1 LNTNIFDETFNKDF
15 FLNNFGKKYLYKK
28 DIIRNHS
35 KIMSLDILN
44 EILSIRT
51 NWNNKNFIMMLDR
64 KPINYSEYS
73 SLFLETAGK
82 FLRPDVDKVQ
92 NWISRGS
99 SIVLNEID
107 SMNTGLMSV
116 ANELQN
122 LTGGRCQGNLY
133 FSMQSHQAFGPHCDE
148 HDVFAI
154 HFEGE
159 KIWNIYENIELNP
172 INHPNFK
179 YSPEERIKKAGKL
192 IDQVTLRPG
201 DLLYLPRGQYHD
213 ALASKSGAIH
223 VAFGL
228 TYLKPIDIISVLWDK
243 LINSDY
249 MRQDIDKKSTKQDLK
264 NHLKTIALELEK
276 VICTDENTEI
286 FFNNIEKWPYKF
298 KDYSLNNI
306 ISEGR
311 KYKVSKLVKIE
322 KNGEQAF
329 LTNGNNKVLI
339 PKEYLEVTNFI
350 LKQDFVTDHLINSNF
365 KHLSKTII
373 IDCLKKLNDMKVIS

>member
-1 LNTNIFDETFNKDF
+1 MNTNIFNETFNKDF

-107 SMNTGLMSV
+107 SMNTGLISV
-116 ANELQN
+116 ANELQS

-249 MRQDIDKKSTKQDLK
+249 MRQDIDRKSTKQDLK

>member
-1 LNTNIFDETFNKDF
+1 
-15 FLNNFGKKYLYKK
+15 
-28 DIIRNHS
+28 
-35 KIMSLDILN
+35 M
-44 EILSIRT
+44 
-51 NWNNKNFIMMLDR
+51 
-64 KPINYSEYS
+64 
-73 SLFLETAGK
+73 
-82 FLRPDVDKVQ
+82 
-92 NWISRGS
+92 
-99 SIVLNEID
+99 
-107 SMNTGLMSV
+107 
-116 ANELQN
+116 
-122 LTGGRCQGNLY
+122 
-133 FSMQSHQAFGPHCDE
+133 
-148 HDVFAI
+148 
-154 HFEGE
+154 
-159 KIWNIYENIELNP
+159 
-172 INHPNFK
+172 
-179 YSPEERIKKAGKL
+179 
-192 IDQVTLRPG
+192 
-201 DLLYLPRGQYHD
+201 
-213 ALASKSGAIH
+213 SGAIH

-249 MRQDIDKKSTKQDLK
+249 MRQDIDRKSTKQDLK

-322 KNGEQAF
+322 KKGEQAF

>member
-1 LNTNIFDETFNKDF
+1 MNSNIFNKPFNKDF
-15 FLNNFGKKYLYKK
+15 FLNNFSKKYLYKK
-28 DIIRNHS
+28 EMINNHE
-35 KIMSLDILN
+35 KIMSQNILN

-51 NWNNKNFIMMLDR
+51 NWHNKNFMMMLDR
-64 KPINYSEYS
+64 KPINYSEYC
-73 SLFLETAGK
+73 SLFLETAGS

-92 NWISRGS
+92 SWISRGS

-116 ANELQN
+116 ASELQS

-133 FSMQSHQAFGPHCDE
+133 FSMQSRQAFGPHCDE

-159 KIWNIYENIELNP
+159 KIWNIYENIEVNP

-179 YSPEERIKKAGKL
+179 YSSEERIKKAGKI
-192 IDQVTLRPG
+192 IDQVKLRPG

-213 ALASKSGAIH
+213 ALASKSGSIH

-228 TYLKPIDIISVLWDK
+228 TYFKPIDLMSLLWDNM
-243 LINSDY
+243 INSNY
-249 MRQDIDKKSTKQDLK
+249 MRKDIDKSSTKQDLK
-264 NHLKTIALELEK
+264 NHLKSIALELEK

-286 FFNNIEKWPYKF
+286 FYDSINKWPYKF
-298 KDYSLNNI
+298 KNYSLNNI

-322 KNGEQAF
+322 KKGNNTF
-329 LTNGNNKVLI
+329 LTDGNNKVLI
-339 PKEYLEVTNFI
+339 PSEYLEVTNFI
-350 LKQDFVTDHLINSNF
+350 LKKDFVTDHLINSNF

>member
-1 LNTNIFDETFNKDF
+1 MNTNIFDETFNKDF

-116 ANELQN
+116 ANELQS

-213 ALASKSGAIH
+213 ALASTSGAIH

-249 MRQDIDKKSTKQDLK
+249 MRQDIDRKSTKQDLK

>member
-1 LNTNIFDETFNKDF
+1 MNTNIFDETFNKDF

-64 KPINYSEYS
+64 KTINYSEYS

-116 ANELQN
+116 ANELQS

-179 YSPEERIKKAGKL
+179 YTPEERIKKAGKL

-339 PKEYLEVTNFI
+339 LKEYLEVTNFI

>member
-1 LNTNIFDETFNKDF
+1 
-15 FLNNFGKKYLYKK
+15 
-28 DIIRNHS
+28 
-35 KIMSLDILN
+35 MSLDILN
-44 EILSIRT
+44 EILSIRS

-64 KPINYSEYS
+64 KPINYSEYT

-107 SMNTGLMSV
+107 TMNTGLISV

-192 IDQVTLRPG
+192 IDQVTLKPG

-264 NHLKTIALELEK
+264 NHLKTKTLELEK
-276 VICTDENTEI
+276 DSNT
-286 FFNNIEKWPYKF
+286 
-298 KDYSLNNI
+298 
-306 ISEGR
+306 
-311 KYKVSKLVKIE
+311 
-322 KNGEQAF
+322 
-329 LTNGNNKVLI
+329 
-339 PKEYLEVTNFI
+339 
-350 LKQDFVTDHLINSNF
+350 
-365 KHLSKTII
+365 
-373 IDCLKKLNDMKVIS
+373 

>member
-1 LNTNIFDETFNKDF
+1 MNTNIFDETFNKDF

-213 ALASKSGAIH
+213 ALASMSGAID

-249 MRQDIDKKSTKQDLK
+249 MRQDIDRKSTKQDLK

-339 PKEYLEVTNFI
+339 PKEYIEVTNFI

>member
-1 LNTNIFDETFNKDF
+1 MNTNIFDETFNKDF

-116 ANELQN
+116 ANELQS

-249 MRQDIDKKSTKQDLK
+249 MRQDIDRKSTKQDLK

>member
-1 LNTNIFDETFNKDF
+1 MNTNIFDETFNKDF

-116 ANELQN
+116 ANELQS

-133 FSMQSHQAFGPHCDE
+133 FSMQSHQVFGPHCDE

-159 KIWNIYENIELNP
+159 KIWNIYENI
-172 INHPNFK
+172 
-179 YSPEERIKKAGKL
+179 
-192 IDQVTLRPG
+192 
-201 DLLYLPRGQYHD
+201 
-213 ALASKSGAIH
+213 
-223 VAFGL
+223 
-228 TYLKPIDIISVLWDK
+228 
-243 LINSDY
+243 
-249 MRQDIDKKSTKQDLK
+249 
-264 NHLKTIALELEK
+264 
-276 VICTDENTEI
+276 
-286 FFNNIEKWPYKF
+286 
-298 KDYSLNNI
+298 
-306 ISEGR
+306 
-311 KYKVSKLVKIE
+311 
-322 KNGEQAF
+322 
-329 LTNGNNKVLI
+329 
-339 PKEYLEVTNFI
+339 
-350 LKQDFVTDHLINSNF
+350 
-365 KHLSKTII
+365 
-373 IDCLKKLNDMKVIS
+373 

>member
-1 LNTNIFDETFNKDF
+1 MNTNIFDETFNKDF

-116 ANELQN
+116 ANELQS

-213 ALASKSGAIH
+213 ALASMSGAIH

-286 FFNNIEKWPYKF
+286 FFNNIEKWPYKI

-350 LKQDFVTDHLINSNF
+350 LKQDFVTDHLINFNF

>member
-1 LNTNIFDETFNKDF
+1 MNTNIFDETFNKDF

-116 ANELQN
+116 ANELQS

-213 ALASKSGAIH
+213 ALASTSGAIH

-339 PKEYLEVTNFI
+339 PKEYIEVTNFI

>member
-1 LNTNIFDETFNKDF
+1 MNTNIFDETFNKDF

-92 NWISRGS
+92 NWISKGS

-116 ANELQN
+116 ANELQS

-213 ALASKSGAIH
+213 ALASTSGAIH

-286 FFNNIEKWPYKF
+286 FFDNIKKWPYNF